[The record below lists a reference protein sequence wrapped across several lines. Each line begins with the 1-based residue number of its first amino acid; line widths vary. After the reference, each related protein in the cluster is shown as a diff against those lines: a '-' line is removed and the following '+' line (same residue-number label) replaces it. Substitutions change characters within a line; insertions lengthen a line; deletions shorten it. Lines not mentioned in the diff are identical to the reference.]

1 MKATVNHAKLSQAL
15 LYTSKAVSAKPNIPV
30 LSNVLLEANKLG
42 LNLSATNLDMGI
54 SLWIPAKVDIEGK
67 VTVSAK
73 FISDFVSASSG
84 EKVDLELNGNV
95 LDVRTEKS
103 KASFNTIPG
112 EEFPILPKVI
122 TEPLFKISVNEFVS
136 SMDKVIFACSTDMSA
151 SKIQQTG
158 VLFELLDSDEINF
171 VGLDSFRLSLRKSR
185 AFGVRK
191 NEAKGEII
199 VPAKYL
205 SEIAKISQDTA
216 DVDTI
221 EVYLSESKSQ
231 IIFKFGDVEFS
242 IRLLEGPY
250 PDYKRIMPDAAS
262 YSFEVPKDTF
272 EKAVKVINTFARS
285 NLGYKTLFD
294 FDIENLTLKLKASV
308 AEVGENETEI
318 QVENADGVSDLNSA
332 YNLKYLHDLVNHI
345 SGDKIRF
352 ETKGALAASVFK
364 DNSDSKFVHL
374 VMPLRREV

>member
-1 MKATVNHAKLSQAL
+1 MKVTVNHAKISQAF

-30 LSNVLLEANKLG
+30 LSNVLVEATKLG

-54 SLWIPAKVDIEGK
+54 NLWIPAKVDEEGK
-67 VTVSAK
+67 TTVSAR
-73 FISDFVSASSG
+73 FISDFVSASNG
-84 EKVDLELNGNV
+84 EKVDLELKNTV
-95 LDVRTEKS
+95 LDVKTEKS
-103 KASFNTIPG
+103 KANFNTIPAQ
-112 EEFPILPKVI
+112 EFPILPKVVG
-122 TEPLFKISVNEFVS
+122 EPLFKISVREFVD

-158 VLFELLDSDEINF
+158 VLFELGTDEINF
-171 VGLDSFRLSLRKSR
+171 VGLDSFRLSLRRAKASNIKKDEGKS
-185 AFGVRK
+185 
-191 NEAKGEII
+191 EII

-205 SEIAKISQDTA
+205 AEISKIVHDQS
-216 DVDTI
+216 DVDSI
-221 EVYLSESKSQ
+221 DVYLSETKSQ

-250 PDYKRIMPDAAS
+250 PDYKRIMPDSSS
-262 YSFEVPKDTF
+262 YNFEVSKDSL

-364 DNSDSKFVHL
+364 DSGDTKFLHL